1 MNLSFF
7 RVFLSLALFQ
17 ASLGMLQAQTGRP
30 DLPPH
35 ETLARLLGEEAR
47 VRAADITI
55 AVVVRGEADL
65 SKNFKTKDAIHVTF
79 IWPVAENG
87 RRVRAVEN
95 RVFLWNEE
103 YGWFIFFESERRG
116 LPVINICSEKL
127 GMIEIK

>member
-1 MNLSFF
+1 M
-7 RVFLSLALFQ
+7 
-17 ASLGMLQAQTGRP
+17 RP
-30 DLPPH
+30 A
-35 ETLARLLGEEAR
+35 E
-47 VRAADITI
+47 ITI
-55 AVVVRGEADL
+55 AVLVRGEADL

-103 YGWFIFFESERRG
+103 YGWFIFFEGERHG
-116 LPVINICSEKL
+116 LPVINVCSELL